1 MCLGDGPERRPE
13 KNHQSE
19 PIMQMPLLSQR
30 SSVFV
35 QADPYA
41 VSGYVNQ
48 HVGSHCIRLPRAGHP
63 QASLQHR
70 TLASLDLC
78 SISYG
83 GSVRVTSP
91 ALESIYHL
99 QVLLHG
105 HCLWRGPGQEHCFA
119 PGELLLINPDDPVDL
134 TYSEDCEKFIIKIPT
149 RLLENACQEQRWQ
162 YPRQGVRFL
171 QPRHRL
177 QDLEGFVPLLSL
189 LCQEAEARQTLPK
202 VQAHYA
208 QILAGKL
215 LGLMQTNV
223 QRDALGASAA
233 TFERIA
239 DYIERNLTHDIGCE
253 ELAQQARMSLRS
265 LYGLFERNART
276 PPKNYIRQQK
286 LQRIHACLSDPQSP
300 VRNVTELALDF
311 GFLHLGRFAQS
322 YRQQYGEL
330 PSDTLK
336 RRH

>member
-1 MCLGDGPERRPE
+1 
-13 KNHQSE
+13 
-19 PIMQMPLLSQR
+19 MQMHLLSER
-30 SSVFV
+30 SRVFV
-35 QADPYA
+35 QADPHA

-48 HVGSHCIRLPRAGHP
+48 HVGSHCIRLPRAGQP

-70 TLASLDLC
+70 ALASLDLC

-99 QVLLHG
+99 QVLLRG
-105 HCLWRGPGQEHCFA
+105 HCLWRGRGQEHYFT

-134 TYSEDCEKFIIKIPT
+134 TYSDDCEKFIIKIPT
-149 RLLENACQEQRWQ
+149 RLLETACQEQRWQ
-162 YPRQGVRFL
+162 YPGQGVRFL
-171 QPRHRL
+171 RQRYQL
-177 QDLEGFVPLLSL
+177 QELEGFVPLLSL
-189 LCQEAEARQTLPK
+189 LCQEAEALETMPK
-202 VQAHYA
+202 VQEHYA
-208 QILAGKL
+208 HILVSKL

-223 QRDALGASAA
+223 QRGALGASAA

-239 DYIERNLTHDIGCE
+239 DYIERNLKHDIGCE

-265 LYGLFERNART
+265 LYALFERNART
-276 PPKNYIRQQK
+276 TPKNYIRQQK
-286 LQRIHACLSDPQSP
+286 LQRVHACLSDPYSP